1 MHNEIV
7 PAGEQPAGF
16 HQYAPMPPR
25 SQGSADDAAPGP
37 SNQIARLWGAVRR
50 YKWAVLTCFV
60 LGSVA
65 GIVGTRFIKPEYD
78 VFATLWLSGDANKNQ
93 GPVRNQEL
101 VSQQGWIELLNSF
114 EVTDNVV
121 KKLSLFVV
129 TDNSKDS
136 VYFRGFAI
144 RDRMVPGDYVLKTD
158 RTGKFWV
165 LNRAGIDLDKGQ
177 FGDSVG
183 NKMGL
188 LWKPKPPGPDKAI
201 KFTVNTPRDASVQ
214 LRKKFIASI
223 PPLTNFLR
231 LKLTAENGELAA
243 TTLNRWLEEFTS
255 VSSRLKKRNVV
266 DFANVLEDQLKSSQ
280 ARLNAA
286 EQELENFKVNTI
298 TMPSEQGATLA
309 AGLQETRDPV
319 FKAFFDQK
327 FEYENTKRDRES
339 LERLI
344 ADSRTGPN
352 PGVITSEALLALPSV
367 VLGSPT
373 LKNALDDLTAK
384 QAQLRTNRQF
394 YTDEVKIVRDMAE
407 NVRILQTQTIPQ
419 ACLAMLDQLRRKE
432 EQLQSRI
439 SGQQAELKKIPTR
452 TIEEM
457 RLNREVFVASQLYTA
472 LLSRFNEARLS
483 SASAEVDVTVLDTAI
498 APQDPSRNTTPGII
512 FGGVMAGLGLGVALA
527 FLLDRLDRRFRYPE
541 QATHELGLDIVGFVP
556 SLKLNRRGDRDPV
569 ATAQVVEAFRT
580 LRLSLQHMAPPGG
593 PVILTVSSPGSGDG
607 KSLISSN
614 LAVSFAESGMRT
626 LLVDGDVRRGA
637 LHAAFSVPQTPG
649 MVDVLGGRAT
659 LLDALR
665 PEVQPN
671 LALIP
676 CGTRTARAPELLNSP
691 LDDMFRVLRSQY
703 DVLIVDSPPLG
714 AGADALALA
723 IVTGAMAIVLRT
735 GETDRKMAEAKLKVL
750 DKLPVRVLGA
760 ILNDVTADGEYQY
773 YSYLSEYY
781 QEDQAPGEEVP
792 RLEETATRR

>member
-7 PAGEQPAGF
+7 PAGEQPSGF
-16 HQYAPMPPR
+16 HAYNPLPPR
-25 SQGSADDAAPGP
+25 PTGSAADAAPGP
-37 SNQIARLWGAVRR
+37 SNQIARLWASVRR
-50 YKWAVLTCFV
+50 YKWAVLV
-60 LGSVA
+60 AIALGTIG
-65 GIVGTRFIKPEYD
+65 GIIGTRFIKPEYE
-78 VFATLWLSGDANKNQ
+78 VFATLWLSGDSKQNQ
-93 GPVRNQEL
+93 GPVRNTEL

-114 EVTDNVV
+114 EVTDAVV
-121 KKLSLFVV
+121 KKLSLFVEAE
-129 TDNSKDS
+129 NGRDS
-136 VYFRGFAI
+136 VYLRGFAI
-144 RDRMVPGDYVLKTD
+144 KDRMVPGDYILKTD
-158 RTGKFWV
+158 KSGKAWV
-165 LNRAGIDLDKGQ
+165 LSRAGIDLDKGQ

-183 NKMGL
+183 GKMGL
-188 LWKPKPPGPDKAI
+188 LWKPKPPGPDRAI

-214 LRKKFIASI
+214 LRKKFLATI

-231 LKLTAENGELAA
+231 LKLTAVNGELAA

-266 DFANVLEDQLKSSQ
+266 DFANVLEEQLKSSQ

-286 EQELENFKVNTI
+286 EHELENFKVNTI
-298 TMPSEQGATLA
+298 TMPSEQGATIV

-319 FKAFFDQK
+319 FKSFFEQK
-327 FEYENTKRDRES
+327 FEYENTKRDREA

-367 VLGSPT
+367 VMGSPA
-373 LKNALDDLTAK
+373 LKQALEDLTAK
-384 QAQLRTNRQF
+384 QASLRTNRQF

-419 ACLAMLDQLRRKE
+419 ASLAMLDQLRRKE
-432 EQLQSRI
+432 EQLALRI
-439 SGQQAELKKIPTR
+439 AGSSNELKKIPTR

-457 RLNREVFVASQLYTA
+457 RLQREVMVASQLYTA

-483 SASAEVDVTVLDTAI
+483 SASTEVDVTVLDTAI
-498 APQDPSRNTTPGII
+498 APQDPARNTTPGII
-512 FGGVMAGLGLGVALA
+512 FGGVVAGLALGVALA
-527 FLLDRLDRRFRYPE
+527 FLLDRMDRRFRYPE

-593 PVILTVSSPGSGDG
+593 PVIVTISSPGSGDG

-659 LLDALR
+659 LLEALR

-691 LDDMFRVLRSQY
+691 LDDMFRVLRGQY

-714 AGADALALA
+714 AGADALALG
-723 IVTGAMAIVLRT
+723 IITGAMAIVLRT

-750 DKLPVRVLGA
+750 DRLPVRVLGA

-781 QEDQAPGEEVP
+781 QEDQAPGDEVP
-792 RLEETATRR
+792 RLEESASER